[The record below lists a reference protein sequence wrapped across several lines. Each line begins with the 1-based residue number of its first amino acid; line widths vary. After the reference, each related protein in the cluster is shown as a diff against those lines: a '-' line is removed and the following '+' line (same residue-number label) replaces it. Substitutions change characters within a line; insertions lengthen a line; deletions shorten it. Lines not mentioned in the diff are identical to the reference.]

1 MAKNTEKITIKIEG
15 EEWQKALDKTFKKKQ
30 KDVKIDG
37 FRKGAVPKEVYY
49 EKVGVESLFMDSL
62 NDVAES
68 AYKKALKE
76 AKIKPIIEPDLDVT
90 AVDKD
95 SATFEITLI
104 GKPDITLGAYKDL
117 KIKKD
122 KVEVTDE
129 EIANEIEHLRNE
141 FAEIKVK
148 EDGVVETGDTA
159 VIDFKGFVDGK
170 ELDGGSGANYP
181 LEIGSNTFIPG
192 FEDAVLGMK
201 VDETKT
207 IDLKFPDN
215 YTPDLAGKKVKF
227 DVTVKEI
234 KTRILPEI
242 DDDFF
247 EDLGYDKVTNEKEL
261 KDEVKK
267 ILMERKQQEL
277 DDKYIEDILSKASD
291 NMKVELD
298 EEIIHDEIHRLMS
311 QFEEQLKMQGLTI
324 DQYFEFTKM
333 THDDLHKN
341 MEPEAIKRIK
351 YRFLLEEVAL
361 KEKIEVTEKEA
372 DKDAEE
378 MAKNYGITKDE
389 LMKAFGSKE
398 VLMYDAKMRKTL
410 DFLKNN

>member
-49 EKVGVESLFMDSL
+49 EKVGIESLYMDSL
-62 NDVAES
+62 NDVADN
-68 AYKKALKE
+68 AFRKALKE
-76 AKIKPIIEPDLDVT
+76 AKIKPIIEPGIDVT
-90 AVDKD
+90 DVNKD
-95 SATFEITLI
+95 CATFEITLI

-117 KIKKD
+117 KIKKETA
-122 KVEVTDE
+122 KITDE
-129 EIANEIEHLRNE
+129 EVANEIEHLRNE

-148 EDGVVETGDTA
+148 EDGKVETGDTA

-311 QFEEQLKMQGLTI
+311 QFEEQLKMQGLTL

-351 YRFLLEEVAL
+351 YRFLLEEVAE
-361 KEKIEVTEKEA
+361 KEKIEVTEEEA

>member
-37 FRKGAVPKEVYY
+37 FRKGVVPKEVYY
-49 EKVGVESLFMDSL
+49 EKVGIESLYMDSL
-62 NDVAES
+62 NDVADI
-68 AYKKALKE
+68 AFRKALKE
-76 AKIKPIIEPDLDVT
+76 AKVKPIIEPGIDVT
-90 AVDKD
+90 DVNKD
-95 SATFEITLI
+95 CATFEITLI

-117 KIKKD
+117 KIKKETA
-122 KVEVTDE
+122 KITDE
-129 EIANEIEHLRNE
+129 EVANEIEHLRNE

-148 EDGVVETGDTA
+148 EDGKVETGDTA

-311 QFEEQLKMQGLTI
+311 QFEEQLKMQNLTL

-351 YRFLLEEVAL
+351 YRFLLEEVAE
-361 KEKIEVTEKEA
+361 KEKIEVTEEEA